1 MPLRSIIIAGA
12 ALLAVAACSRTEP
25 PPPAAPAQPVK
36 VAAKP
41 ATKSGDELPAP
52 RCPARVDPSLGGPD
66 IVGFKLGM
74 TREAALNFARCHAP
88 QAVLSYEGTW
98 IQGLKSY
105 GIQLAPQVFVARSGD
120 SEPCKFT
127 SFEQMQ
133 KCGPDRRVWTHEAEK
148 ITVVSPGVPG
158 RERVMGVW
166 REQQF
171 KPGEMPAAE
180 SVLQAL
186 TQKYGPPQ
194 STSGTPGQW
203 ARLDWLQDPSGASID
218 EQRRGRPSCRS
229 ISPRAQDAHSWSEA
243 CGLTMAAMVMLSRE
257 NPLLVK
263 SLHVGMLHQSA
274 LFETGRRLQDE
285 LQAMEARRRQDEV
298 EQSKSSGAKV
308 KL

>member
-1 MPLRSIIIAGA
+1 MAHRSVLAAGA

-25 PPPAAPAQPVK
+25 PAPAAPAPAVK

-41 ATKSGDELPAP
+41 APKAGDDQPAP
-52 RCPARVDPSLGGPD
+52 RCPARVDPALAGPD

-88 QAVLSYEGTW
+88 QAVLSYEGNW

-105 GIQLAPQVFVARSGD
+105 GIKLAPQVFVARSGD

-127 SFEQMQ
+127 SYEQMQ

-158 RERVMGVW
+158 QERVMGVW

-171 KPGEMPAAE
+171 RPGEMPAAE
-180 SVLQAL
+180 AVLAAL

-194 STSGTPGQW
+194 ATSGTPGQW
-203 ARLDWLQDPSGASID
+203 ARLDWLQDAAGATLEAD
-218 EQRRGRPSCRS
+218 RRGRPSCRS
-229 ISPRAQDAHSWSEA
+229 INARAQDHHSWSEA
-243 CGLTMAAMVMLSRE
+243 CGLTVAAMVMLSRE

-263 SLHVGMLHQSA
+263 SLHIGMLHQRE

-285 LQAMEARRRQDEV
+285 LKAMEARRRQDEV
-298 EQSKSSGAKV
+298 EQSKSSGVKV